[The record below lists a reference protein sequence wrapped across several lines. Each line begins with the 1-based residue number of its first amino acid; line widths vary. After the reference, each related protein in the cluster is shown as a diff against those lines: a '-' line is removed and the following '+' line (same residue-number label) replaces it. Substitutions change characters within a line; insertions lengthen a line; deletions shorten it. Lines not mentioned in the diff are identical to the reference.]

1 MFPFQP
7 AVSLPS
13 YNALRRR
20 SRPLRQP
27 AYILAVVCTIA
38 FLARV
43 MRDVVFNAEHSTH
56 IAFKYAAGVAAS
68 TVTQTLWATPTE
80 RPAARK
86 VKAKAKKS
94 PPLGQHTYRP
104 DGLLAVN
111 PQGAHPIP
119 QLIARAEAAWAAKHA
134 KASKT
139 LRQAAAEYTRRYGRL
154 PPRGFDMWWAYTAVH
169 NVPLPDEYDQ
179 IDADLAPF
187 YGVHP
192 AQLQESQRGW
202 EAHVHSY
209 TLGKDREGDGL
220 GMLNAT
226 LPEEKAV
233 REDLAS
239 PGMQIIEL
247 MREVEK
253 ELPVFRAVFSPHD
266 SPNMVFEHELRQ
278 DALAAAKK
286 GTYIHPNRPSAADHS
301 GGGWRAACPPHT
313 RAAIDAL
320 GPHVTDRNPSKA
332 WPSVPRDS
340 DGPKTF
346 IHDPHRAID
355 PCTHPSHLRTH
366 GAYLAHAE
374 GAQPLRA
381 LVPQFSYSVTPLHG
395 DIRIASPVNWAED
408 NHPPEA
414 QRLSW
419 AERTDARLE
428 WRGRNTGITHGNDGR
443 WREAHRIR
451 LAAFAA
457 GVGGGNVSILDPGSP
472 SPSSSSSLDLEALEF
487 GLEAAPTTHQTPI
500 GPPKSVPR
508 ARVLPALLDVA
519 FMGAP
524 LDCAP
529 AQCEVLREMFEWRG
543 AHSFGTA
550 AGYKYV
556 LDVDGHG
563 WSSRLKRLMN
573 TGSLVFKAT
582 TYPEWFSDRIAPWVH
597 YIPVQNSYSD
607 LLDALAF
614 FRAHDDAG
622 ARIAS
627 RGREWSRAYWRRE
640 DLRAYMYRLFLE
652 YARVMSTDRAGMAF
666 EMWPWVDEREDAKRE
681 RALKARWEVKL

>member
-7 AVSLPS
+7 AASVSLPS

-38 FLARV
+38 FLARIT
-43 MRDVVFNAEHSTH
+43 RDVVFNAEHSTH
-56 IAFKYAAGVAAS
+56 IAFKYAAGLATS
-68 TVTQTLWATPTE
+68 TVTHTLWATHPASTE

-134 KASKT
+134 KASTT

-154 PPRGFDMWWAYTAVH
+154 PPRGFDLWWAYTAVH

-187 YGVHP
+187 HGVEP
-192 AQLQESQRGW
+192 AQLQKAQRAW

-209 TLGKDREGDGL
+209 TLGKDRKGDGL

-226 LPEEKAV
+226 LPEEEAV

-266 SPNMVFEHELRQ
+266 SPNMIFEHELRQ

-286 GTYIHPNRPSAADHS
+286 GTYIDSNRPPAADHT

-320 GPHVTDRNPSKA
+320 GPHITERNPSEA
-332 WPSVPRDS
+332 
-340 DGPKTF
+340 PKTF
-346 IHDPHRAID
+346 IHDPRRAID
-355 PCTHPSHLRTH
+355 PCTHPAHLRTH

-395 DIRIASPVNWAED
+395 DIRIASPVNWVSD
-408 NHPPEA
+408 DHPFEGQPA
-414 QRLSW
+414 PLGLSW
-419 AERTDARLE
+419 AQRTDARLE
-428 WRGRNTGITHGNDGR
+428 WRGRNTGITHASDGR

-451 LAAFAA
+451 LTAFAS
-457 GVGGGNVSILDPGSP
+457 GDTI
-472 SPSSSSSLDLEALEF
+472 DLEGVEF
-487 GLEAAPTTHQTPI
+487 GLEAASTRQTPV
-500 GPPKSVPR
+500 GTPKSVPR

-524 LDCAP
+524 LDCEP
-529 AQCEVLREMFEWRG
+529 KQCAVLGEMFEWRG
-543 AHSFGTA
+543 AHSFKQA

-573 TGSLVFKAT
+573 SGSLVFKAT
-582 TYPEWFSDRIAPWVH
+582 AYPEWFTDRIAPWVH
-597 YIPVQNSYSD
+597 YIPIQNSYAD

-614 FRAHDDAG
+614 FRAHDATG
-622 ARIAS
+622 ARVAEA
-627 RGREWSRAYWRRE
+627 GRAWSRKYWRRE
-640 DLRAYMYRLFLE
+640 DLVAYMYRLFLE
-652 YARVMSTDRAGMAF
+652 YGRVMSTDRAGMGF
-666 EMWPWVDEREDAKRE
+666 EMWEDEREDAVRE
-681 RALKARWEVKL
+681 RALKARWEVKAELKEGGK